1 MSYFVY
7 IVECNDGTYYTGSTD
22 DVARRIKAHN
32 EGKTG
37 AKYTKPRRP
46 VRLIYKEACKDKGA
60 ALSRE
65 AAIKRLSKM
74 GKRALIKAVN

>member
-7 IVECNDGTYYTGSTD
+7 IVECSDGTYYTGSTD
-22 DVARRIKAHN
+22 DVARRVKAHN

>member
-7 IVECNDGTYYTGSTD
+7 IVECADGTYYTGSTD
-22 DVARRIKAHN
+22 DVARRVRAHN

-37 AKYTKPRRP
+37 AKYTKARRP
-46 VRLIYKEACKDKGA
+46 VRLIYKEVCVSKGA

-65 AAIKRLSKM
+65 AAIKRLTKA
-74 GKRALIKAVN
+74 GKRALIRAAD